1 MRLFNPNA
9 LLFLYP
15 FITLYFWQCW
25 LADKLEAQ
33 NFIEWFGRLLRG
45 EFTFPRMSCGVTHQ
59 TILGTLTYSGWWRW
73 AIFNC
78 FGVQCCYVIFSNLII
93 IVLSFIL
100 SLTQTSSLPSTRIH
114 CPSHPFAYPLKLVS
128 GFLTCVCDMAA
139 QKHHGGIAL
148 LVKESSPLLMDA

>member
-1 MRLFNPNA
+1 
-9 LLFLYP
+9 
-15 FITLYFWQCW
+15 
-25 LADKLEAQ
+25 
-33 NFIEWFGRLLRG
+33 
-45 EFTFPRMSCGVTHQ
+45 MSCGVTHQ

-148 LVKESSPLLMDA
+148 LVKESSPLLMDVKRMFHQLYGYGVIIRRYYIGYS